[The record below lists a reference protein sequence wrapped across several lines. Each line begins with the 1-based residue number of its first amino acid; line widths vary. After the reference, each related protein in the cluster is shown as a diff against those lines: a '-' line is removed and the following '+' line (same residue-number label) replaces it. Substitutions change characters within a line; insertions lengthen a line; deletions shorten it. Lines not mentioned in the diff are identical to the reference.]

1 MSPAFLPFIEPEVAE
16 MRPVGWLLSWM
27 VFPLPLLFVGRRSII
42 PSIIFCQA
50 SLRWLTQSRLPAAA
64 GKWACITGPDVV
76 SCELPTNWRHLLLT
90 IWGGLGVK
98 HAFKMLSVCRIPG
111 WRGQTSGLHLDL
123 WASSDNLSYRT
134 LKKVTGPETRVTHVK
149 LVSGKKKK
157 KLVSEG
163 SSNR

>member
-90 IWGGLGVK
+90 IWVGLGVK
-98 HAFKMLSVCRIPG
+98 HAFRMLSVCRIPG

-134 LKKVTGPETRVTHVK
+134 LKKVTGPETCVTHVK

-157 KLVSEG
+157 
-163 SSNR
+163 N